1 MRINEIDSK
10 LLRRTLYGLL
20 WAGSLFAIYHHP
32 VSIVLRDYYLG
43 G

>member
-1 MRINEIDSK
+1 MRISEIDSK

-20 WAGSLFAIYHHP
+20 WAVSFFVIYHHP
-32 VSIVLRDYYLG
+32 VSIVLRDYYFG